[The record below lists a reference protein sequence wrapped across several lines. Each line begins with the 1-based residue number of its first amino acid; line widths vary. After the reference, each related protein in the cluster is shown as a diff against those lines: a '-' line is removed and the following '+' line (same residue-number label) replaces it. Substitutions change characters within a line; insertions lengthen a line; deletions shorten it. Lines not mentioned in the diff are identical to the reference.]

1 MPAELGPA
9 VGAAQGLSQLGKG
22 LGWGQVPLLTFN
34 LQGMTQAGL
43 DLKPKGFKDHSSSPD
58 TPQQHL
64 P

>member
-22 LGWGQVPLLTFN
+22 LGWGQVPLLTFH

-43 DLKPKGFKDHSSSPD
+43 DLKPKGFKDRS
-58 TPQQHL
+58 
-64 P
+64 